1 MNVRGKKSLQQDVY
15 NHCNWQNY
23 QKYNWL
29 IFFDLD
35 EFIFL
40 KNYTNI
46 KTFLKEKKFDECKV
60 ITLNELVHTDNNQIY
75 YENRSM
81 AERFTE
87 VNLNKTPI
95 MVKPLLRGKIKH
107 QQISNTHV
115 IKFNK
120 EVCDGFGVKSIC
132 ESIHRDNPDYK
143 YYYFDHYYT
152 KSAEE
157 YLSKLSRGP
166 AFWGSKGKKIDLH
179 YLSSYFDINKITLD
193 KINYF
198 ENKTGIKLSNIRERL
213 KNNN

>member
-1 MNVRGKKSLQQDVY
+1 
-15 NHCNWQNY
+15 
-23 QKYNWL
+23 
-29 IFFDLD
+29 
-35 EFIFL
+35 
-40 KNYTNI
+40 
-46 KTFLKEKKFDECKV
+46 
-60 ITLNELVHTDNNQIY
+60 
-75 YENRSM
+75 M

-95 MVKPLLRGKIKH
+95 MVKSLLRGKIKH

-115 IKFNK
+115 IKLNK

-157 YLSKLSRGP
+157 YLSKLSRGS
-166 AFWGSKGKKIDLH
+166 AFWGNKGKKIDLH

-198 ENKTGIKLSNIRERL
+198 ENKTGINLSNIRERL